1 MVRLRALL
9 DNDRFTFASII
20 NVMKQLDPRHRRRVA
35 ATTRRETQVSAKS
48 TRVTRHRKEEEQNE
62 EEEKEEKANNK
73 TTPVAFTNTLTER
86 ARSVSPNTLSG
97 RKKNEDERGA
107 ENEPMEIEVDNGQRD
122 LSMRDTIVNRAAF
135 LPATAAYP
143 STMDRSASQ
152 LTVGLEVTDVF
163 VEHATSNPS
172 DPENDPRFYVCATF
186 ASNSQETTTPCS
198 VRSVVR
204 ANSTRV
210 ASPSLSLLNSSQPF
224 YDYCLSGSE
233 FSPPSRSIESNSSE
247 VARMTARSKEA
258 AIFRQ
263 IEGDAFD
270 EEAFLASSQV
280 SLGMNVIMDNAM
292 SP

>member
-20 NVMKQLDPRHRRRVA
+20 NIMKQLDLRHRRRVA

-62 EEEKEEKANNK
+62 KEEEEKEKKNNK
-73 TTPVAFTNTLTER
+73 TPVAFTKNTLTER

-107 ENEPMEIEVDNGQRD
+107 ENEPMEIEVDNGRQD
-122 LSMRDTIVNRAAF
+122 LSMRDTVVNRAAF
-135 LPATAAYP
+135 LHATAAYP
-143 STMDRSASQ
+143 STTDRSASQ
-152 LTVGLEVTDVF
+152 LTAGLEVTDVF
-163 VEHATSNPS
+163 VEHAISNPNDS
-172 DPENDPRFYVCATF
+172 ENDPRFYVCTTF

-204 ANSTRV
+204 ANSRV

-233 FSPPSRSIESNSSE
+233 FSPPSIESNSSE

-280 SLGMNVIMDNAM
+280 SLGMNLIMDNAM